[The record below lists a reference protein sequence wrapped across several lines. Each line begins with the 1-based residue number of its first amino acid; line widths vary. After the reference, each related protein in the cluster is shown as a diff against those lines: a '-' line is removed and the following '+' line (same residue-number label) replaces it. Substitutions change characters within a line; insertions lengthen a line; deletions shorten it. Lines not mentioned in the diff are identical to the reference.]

1 MFDMPIVF
9 PRSSYKRLHSIYAAV
24 LLWQSVQVQS
34 FAPLSLSQKLRDYHH
49 HVISNL
55 QDLSVSVSSGRGITR
70 NRRMVIS
77 HLYNNNNFNNNHNNF
92 NNYYDTPTYDADSI
106 LDFYDKRPLEVAWRL
121 NILGLPLLGWYFGLV
136 SDRLFMN
143 YDDNDEKDG
152 PESNRMMK
160 VHRKRGEELR
170 RHLVNSGSVAL
181 IKSGQALS
189 LRPDLIK
196 NEYWSEELGKLVD
209 AVGAFND
216 VTAMNI
222 IRKELEELV
231 PRLTAVKRVGKDFSR
246 KKNRGSTSKFESKFE
261 DDPVLNLFEF
271 SNGYKAV
278 ASASVG
284 QVYKAK
290 LRRGPLLE
298 AAIGRKQ
305 AELWGGKTVA
315 IKVQRPD
322 AASSVSLD
330 MYLLRKAA
338 MWLSKWRG
346 GDLPAIADQFGVQ
359 LFGELDYVREAN
371 NGERF
376 RSLYGEWEDVK
387 VPASCTSLTRRRVLV
402 QEWIDGEKGPWQGQT
417 GLTLVKT
424 GLRCSVDQLLN
435 TGLFHADP
443 VSTHVI

>member
-1 MFDMPIVF
+1 MLPLVL
-9 PRSSYKRLHSIYAAV
+9 SYKRLPAVYAAV

-34 FAPLSLSQKLRDYHH
+34 FAPLSLSLSQNYYYYYYYHH
-49 HVISNL
+49 HRINNNF
-55 QDLSVSVSSGRGITR
+55 QDLSLSVSNEKGITR
-70 NRRMVIS
+70 NRRMVLS
-77 HLYNNNNFNNNHNNF
+77 HLYNSNNN
-92 NNYYDTPTYDADSI
+92 YDTPTYDADSI

-143 YDDNDEKDG
+143 YDDDDDDDDDDKDG
-152 PESNRMMK
+152 PKSNMMMK
-160 VHRKRGEELR
+160 VHRKRGVELR

-246 KKNRGSTSKFESKFE
+246 KKYRGSTSKFESKFE

-305 AELWGGKTVA
+305 AELWGGRTVA

-346 GDLPAIADQFGVQ
+346 GDLPSIADQFGVQ

-376 RSLYGEWEDVK
+376 RALYGEWEDVK
-387 VPASCTSLTRRRVLV
+387 VPASCISLTRRRVLV